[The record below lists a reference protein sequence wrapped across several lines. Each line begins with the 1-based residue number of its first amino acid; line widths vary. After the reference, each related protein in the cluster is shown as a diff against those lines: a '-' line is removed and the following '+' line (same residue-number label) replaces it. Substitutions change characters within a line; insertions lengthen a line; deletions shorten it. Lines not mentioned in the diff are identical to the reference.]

1 MSKKAFS
8 NKGQSYYYLGKPF
21 ANVAVIG
28 VIEPFVT
35 RVTKMDAT
43 VKHSEDILMPY
54 FLSKKIR
61 R

>member
-21 ANVAVIG
+21 ANMA
-28 VIEPFVT
+28 
-35 RVTKMDAT
+35 AL
-43 VKHSEDILMPY
+43 KHSKDILMSY

-61 R
+61 RKIHQIRAT